1 MQSRPRS
8 EPAEVVEES
17 TASILRGAITDVGDI
32 VKAEI
37 SLAKLEIAEDA
48 KALGRTL
55 PIGTA
60 GLVLALFGVALAL
73 HAIAM
78 GLGVVLPVWA
88 GYLITAAIAI
98 GGGAALLAWAVGRM
112 KDWRSFVPERTIASL
127 EENGQWIRRKLS

>member
-1 MQSRPRS
+1 MQPRPRS

-37 SLAKLEIAEDA
+37 SLAKIEIAEDA

-60 GLVLALFGVALAL
+60 GLVLALLGVTLAL

-78 GLGVVLPVWA
+78 GLGVVLPAWA

-98 GGGAALLAWAVGRM
+98 GGGAALIAWSMGRL